1 MVAEGEEAF
10 QRVLGSADHVPNDPA
25 AHFDDFSSH
34 HTGGSQFCLGDGSV
48 TFISENI
55 DHGLYQSLA
64 TISGGEVVGEF

>member
-1 MVAEGEEAF
+1 
-10 QRVLGSADHVPNDPA
+10 
-25 AHFDDFSSH
+25 
-34 HTGGSQFCLGDGSV
+34 V